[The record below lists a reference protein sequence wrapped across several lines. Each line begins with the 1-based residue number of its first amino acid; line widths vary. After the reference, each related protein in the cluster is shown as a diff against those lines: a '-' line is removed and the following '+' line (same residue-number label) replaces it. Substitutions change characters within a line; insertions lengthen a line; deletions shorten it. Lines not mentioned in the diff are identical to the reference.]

1 MRCIACNEELTD
13 FEAVRK
19 DDRGEFIDLCSDCST
34 EVKMSLYE
42 QEATI
47 GDLVQ
52 GILVESKEES

>member
-13 FEAVRK
+13 FESVRK
-19 DDRGEFIDLCSDCST
+19 DDHGEFIDLCSDCST